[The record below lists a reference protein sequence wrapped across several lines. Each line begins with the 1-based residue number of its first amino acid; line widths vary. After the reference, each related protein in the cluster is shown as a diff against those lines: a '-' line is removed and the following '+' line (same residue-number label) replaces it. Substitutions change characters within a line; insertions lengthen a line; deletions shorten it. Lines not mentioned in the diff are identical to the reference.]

1 MTDNSKVQKKI
12 NARIMK
18 WREMLSKGLESDP

>member
-1 MTDNSKVQKKI
+1 MTDALKDQKRT

-18 WREMLSKGLESDP
+18 WREMLNKGIFANP

>member
-1 MTDNSKVQKKI
+1 MSEIKDQKRI

-18 WREMLSKGLESDP
+18 WREMMKKGLASYP